1 MSLSDESRNVGQ
13 SFQTAGLGPFPAPH
27 SNDKPSNRETGKSPK
42 PADKNVCPTDKP
54 SPLLS
59 GFHSRDHLPNIK
71 REGGSYFV
79 TFRLTGTLPAEVL
92 LKFKQEREQIL
103 AQAMAAKRP
112 LTWQEQGE

>member
-1 MSLSDESRNVGQ
+1 MGR
-13 SFQTAGLGPFPAPH
+13 FPAPR
-27 SNDKPSNRETGKSPK
+27 SDGKQSDRETGKSPK
-42 PADKNVCPTDKP
+42 PADKNVCPTNKP

-59 GFHSRDHLPNIK
+59 GSHSRDHLPHIK

-112 LTWQEQGE
+112 LTWQEQEELFRWYSNRVDK